1 MAGARGVSS
10 RLRQVILATAF
21 VLPAIARAQGVSPEL
36 RVDVITAQQ
45 RTVVELGAGFQLP
58 AGSYARIGVIGAVGA
73 DVTHG
78 GPRATGRVDV
88 IGRFLFDPFRQNQWG
103 LSAGAGVSVRSQTQD
118 YVRPYLV
125 AIIDLE
131 GPRHRGVS
139 PAIQLGLGGGVRIG
153 AAFRWAAPEGR

>member
-10 RLRQVILATAF
+10 WLRRALLVPAF
-21 VLPAIARAQGVSPEL
+21 ALPAIARAQGGGPEL
-36 RVDVITAQQ
+36 RVDAISAQQ

-58 AGSYARIGVIGAVGA
+58 AGSYARIGIIGAAGA

-78 GPRATGRVDV
+78 GPRATGRVDI
-88 IGRFLFDPFRQNQWG
+88 IGRFLFDPFRQNQWA
-103 LSAGAGVSVRSQTQD
+103 LSAGAGVSVRAQTQD

-131 GPRHRGVS
+131 GPRQRGFS
-139 PAIQLGLGGGVRIG
+139 PAVQLGLGGGVRIG
-153 AAFRWAAPEGR
+153 AAVRWAAPEVR